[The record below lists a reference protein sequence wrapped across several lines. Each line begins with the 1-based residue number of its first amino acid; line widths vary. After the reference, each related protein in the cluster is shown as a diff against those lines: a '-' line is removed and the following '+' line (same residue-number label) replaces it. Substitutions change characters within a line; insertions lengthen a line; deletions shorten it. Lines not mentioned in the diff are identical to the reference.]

1 MKQVPAKRLDY
12 TQNYTLPP
20 NEGHGLLILDEAT
33 QLVRLLWTS
42 DQSDAETNEDI
53 AKKFKE
59 EYIRCVRNEEECV
72 CNVCLF
78 RCNIFI
84 GVRII

>member
-33 QLVRLLWTS
+33 QSVRLLWTS
-42 DQSDAETNEDI
+42 DQSYAETS
-53 AKKFKE
+53 A
-59 EYIRCVRNEEECV
+59 
-72 CNVCLF
+72 
-78 RCNIFI
+78 
-84 GVRII
+84 